1 MAKNT
6 TGPAEASVET
16 ANPANHE
23 KAGGPPSGF
32 YMYIGPTLKG
42 LIRSGTIY
50 RGDKAHALEEAR
62 RAIEAQPL
70 VKTLIVTGDYLPEA
84 RLKVKT
90 PGNALYV
97 NYRKIAGR

>member
-16 ANPANHE
+16 ANQTNHE

-50 RGDKAHALEEAR
+50 RGDKAHALEEAW

>member
-1 MAKNT
+1 
-6 TGPAEASVET
+6 
-16 ANPANHE
+16 
-23 KAGGPPSGF
+23 
-32 YMYIGPTLKG
+32 MYIGPTLRG

-50 RGDKAHALEEAR
+50 RGDRAHALEEAR
-62 RAIEAQPL
+62 KAIEAQPL

-97 NYRKIAGR
+97 NYRKIAGK